1 MNTAE
6 INENPGHVRK
16 ISLLISVAIIFLTAA
31 NGFFTYSGAHLYLKD
46 PVYAMLFAVAVQFAI
61 AISLLALPYVRGF
74 GKLTL
79 IVVYT
84 AALTLSTLSAYT
96 YVYNGSLP
104 GDHTVEGIDT
114 SMRAHISN
122 DLSEVLRIEKNQV
135 NDASLELREL
145 KRLVDEEG
153 KNGGRSGLGP
163 GKGAVYYQK
172 LDNYENALA
181 ETAMLRDNI
190 TPIENSIGRINEQ
203 LADKSGAGR
212 ERLLVE
218 MASLR
223 ALTHSPESQKILHEI
238 NAMQLGKLQNPVE
251 RALGDLMSMRNYS
264 IQMTVSIIWAGVFD
278 LIALFLGVIRYYLL
292 RPDYSIMQTIYDFIL
307 SGAMFIKRLLNLEKE
322 VNLRYTKEQGIQVE
336 DHEIPLNSAEMRS
349 FATKL
354 MVGSQMAAMKKNDP
368 SEPIR
373 ALIGHIEPVNRDE
386 DSEQAVGIPFSVV
399 EKEPRLKTLL
409 AMLVQSGVFL
419 KRLSLEYYVLSA
431 DESMGQKV
439 MVFIRMGSKDP
450 TTRSSLTSF
459 LLGRGRDDQR
469 PQLAMPGL

>member
-1 MNTAE
+1 MTSE
-6 INENPGHVRK
+6 DYNENPKSIGK
-16 ISLLISVAIIFLTAA
+16 ISLLISLAILFLTTA
-31 NGFFTYSGAHLYLKD
+31 NGYFTYSGAHLYLKE
-46 PVYAMLFAVAVQFAI
+46 PIYAILFAVAVQFAI
-61 AISLLALPYVRGF
+61 AISLLALPFVRGF

-79 IVVYT
+79 IVVYA

-104 GDHTVEGIDT
+104 GDHSVESVDT
-114 SMRAHISN
+114 GMRASISN
-122 DLSEVLRIEKNQV
+122 DLSEVLRIERNMV
-135 NDASLELREL
+135 NDAGLELREL
-145 KRLVDEEG
+145 KRLVDEEA

-181 ETAMLRDNI
+181 ETALMREDI
-190 TPIENSIGRINEQ
+190 KSIEKSIGKITDQ
-203 LADKSGAGR
+203 LADKNGAQR
-212 ERLLVE
+212 EKLLVE
-218 MASLR
+218 MATLR

-264 IQMTVSIIWAGVFD
+264 IQMTVSVIWAGVFD
-278 LIALFLGVIRYYLL
+278 LIALFLGVIRYYLI
-292 RPDYSIMQTIYDFIL
+292 RPDYSIMQTVYDFIL
-307 SGAMFIKRLLNLEKE
+307 SGAMFIKRLMNLEKE

-354 MVGSQMAAMKKNDP
+354 MVGSQMAAHKKNDP

-386 DSEQAVGIPFSVV
+386 DSEQAVGIPFAAV

-419 KRLSLEYYVLSA
+419 KRLSLEYYVLNS
-431 DESMGQKV
+431 DESMAQKV

-450 TTRSSLTSF
+450 TTRSGLTSF
-459 LLGRGRDDQR
+459 LLGKGRDGQG
-469 PQLAMPGL
+469 PQLAIPGH